1 MTMRESEWVES
12 VAELLTSGRRRQLG
26 GVQIRT
32 GLRLAYGYEIVD
44 HAERE
49 ARAET
54 AWFETDFALIETSPE
69 GKWKPR
75 VVVEA
80 KLGSITTHDAITYS
94 HKASQHRAVY
104 PYLRYGVMLGNRR
117 HYPLPGRLYR
127 HGANFDF
134 MVSFVGYEVT
144 RKERSR
150 FVQLL
155 VEEVEASRTMEK
167 LLYESRKA
175 GRDRYQIL
183 RRRLEVV

>member
-1 MTMRESEWVES
+1 MTISESEWVES
-12 VAELLTSGRRRQLG
+12 MAGLLTSSRRSLPDGLR
-26 GVQIRT
+26 IRT

-44 HAERE
+44 HTEQE
-49 ARAET
+49 ARAT
-54 AWFETDFALIETSPE
+54 PTLFETDLALVEASRD
-69 GKWKPR
+69 GSWKPR

-80 KLGSITTHDAITYS
+80 KLGTITTHDAITYS

-104 PYLRYGVMLGNRR
+104 PYLRYGVMLGNRG

-134 MVSFVGYEVT
+134 MISFVGYEVS
-144 RKERSR
+144 RKERTR

-155 VEEVEASRTMEK
+155 AEEVEASRTMEK

-175 GRDRYQIL
+175 GRDRYQLL
-183 RRRLEVV
+183 RRRLEVT